1 MTKYYGL
8 LFLLVF
14 TIPLCLGLNAWQ
26 ANECGK
32 IRNDIKN
39 IEKTQEKRI
48 NENNTISNEIVE
60 LQSTER
66 LEAEAQ
72 KMGLQKKRPEDVI
85 LIIMGGKGRD
95 H

>member
-14 TIPLCLGLNAWQ
+14 TIPLFLGLNAWQ
-26 ANECGK
+26 SNECGK
-32 IRNDIKN
+32 IRNEIKN

-48 NENNTISNEIVE
+48 NENNTIANEIVE

-66 LEAEAQ
+66 LETEAQ
-72 KMGLQKKRPEDVI
+72 KMGLQKKSPEDVI

-95 H
+95 R

>member
-1 MTKYYGL
+1 MARYYV
-8 LFLLVF
+8 LFFLMIL

-26 ANECGK
+26 SNECGK

-39 IEKTQEKRI
+39 IEKVQEKRVS
-48 NENNTISNEIVE
+48 ENKTVANEIAE

-72 KMGLQKKRPEDVI
+72 KMGLRKKRPEDVI
-85 LIIMGGKGRD
+85 LIIMGGKGRGY
-95 H
+95 